1 MTKVR
6 SDAMST
12 GLFGDV
18 KPRSVMEALLE
29 SAFS

>member
-6 SDAMST
+6 SAAT
-12 GLFGDV
+12 TKGLFGEV